1 MNKTLLIIRIA
12 FLLLCILGG
21 YLIWYANQDWE
32 SYLWVCLLVSGL
44 LGVLTILVDIL
55 LKGFSLRGLT
65 AVTFGLGMGV
75 LVAYLIS
82 SSPLFEQGEPEIL
95 HMTRLGLFV
104 VCMYLGTVLA
114 LRGKDDFSL
123 VIPYMRF
130 VPHNVEVPL
139 VVVDSSALIDGRIA
153 PICESRFFSSGLVV
167 PQFVID
173 ELAAMADSPDPARK
187 VKGRKGIATLNHLRS
202 LSYIDLRV
210 HETGKVGAES
220 MDDRIIY
227 IAETLKAKILT
238 LDYNLAQLAEF
249 RGITWLNLVML
260 TKALNPELT
269 VGSRI
274 EVDLVKN
281 GRDAHQAVGYL
292 PDGSMVVVNHAAH
305 LIGRSVEVEVQSV
318 LPSAGGRMVFSQLV
332 EY

>member
-1 MNKTLLIIRIA
+1 MNKTLLTIRIV
-12 FLLLCILGG
+12 FLLLCLLGG

-32 SYLWVCLLVSGL
+32 SYLWLCLLVAGL
-44 LGVLTILVDIL
+44 LGALTILVDLL

-82 SSPLFEQGEPEIL
+82 ASPLFEQGEPEIL
-95 HMTRLGLFV
+95 HMTRLVLFV

-173 ELAAMADSPDPARK
+173 ELATMADSPDPTRK
-187 VKGRKGIATLNHLRS
+187 AKGRKGIATLNQLRS
-202 LSYIDLRV
+202 LPFIDLRV
-210 HETGKVGAES
+210 HETGKVAADNA
-220 MDDRIIY
+220 DDRLIF

-238 LDYNLAQLAEF
+238 LDYNLAQMAEF
-249 RGITWLNLVML
+249 NGIAWLNLTL
-260 TKALNPELT
+260 LAKALNPDLT
-269 VGSRI
+269 AGNQL
-274 EVDLVKN
+274 EVELVKG
-281 GRDAHQAVGYL
+281 GREAHQAVGYL

-305 LIGRSVEVEVQSV
+305 LIGRSVEVEIQSV
-318 LPSAGGRMVFSQLV
+318 LPSAGGKMVFSQLV
-332 EY
+332 ER

>member
-1 MNKTLLIIRIA
+1 MNKTLLTIRIV
-12 FLLLCILGG
+12 FLLLCLMGG

-32 SYLWVCLLVSGL
+32 DYFWLCLGVAGL
-44 LGVLTILVDIL
+44 LGVLTILVDLL

-82 SSPLFEQGEPEIL
+82 ASPLFEQGEPEIL
-95 HMTRLGLFV
+95 FMTRLVLFV

-130 VPHNVEVPL
+130 IPHNVEVPL

-153 PICESRFFSSGLVV
+153 SICESRFFSSGLVV

-173 ELAAMADSPDPARK
+173 ELSSMADSPDPTRK
-187 VKGRKGIATLNHLRS
+187 AKGRKGIATLNQLRS
-202 LSYIDLRV
+202 LPFIDLRV
-210 HETGKVGAES
+210 HETDRVRSENA
-220 MDDRIIY
+220 DDRLIY
-227 IAETLKAKILT
+227 IAETLKANVLT
-238 LDYNLAQLAEF
+238 LDYNLAQMAEF
-249 RGITWLNLVML
+249 NGIAWLNLTSL
-260 TKALNPELT
+260 TRALNPEITTGNHL
-269 VGSRI
+269 
-274 EVDLVKN
+274 EVELVKG
-281 GRDAHQAVGYL
+281 GREAHQGVGYL

-305 LIGRSVEVEVQSV
+305 LIGKSVEVEVQSV
-318 LPSAGGRMVFSQLV
+318 LPSAGGKMIFSQLV
-332 EY
+332 ES